1 MTFAPRKPFGN
12 VNNRRTKKSGSN
24 LLFINYLLTK
34 IEKRGP
40 IENLSGALDYRLEV
54 IESNLSRVCNQ

>member
-1 MTFAPRKPFGN
+1 MHQENHSVMLTAGEIL
-12 VNNRRTKKSGSN
+12 KKAVN
-24 LLFINYLLTK
+24 LLFIDYSWVF